1 LSVEFGQGR
10 VNFGGV
16 WQMVILP
23 PGVYRLTGSYDGNV
37 TGRRGM
43 QWSVLCFGGS
53 AIGESQMILGT
64 FPEERQFD
72 FDFKVPR
79 TGCEAQTVRLD
90 LAARTSSEQLV
101 AGLIRFTDLSIERK
115 PLLVGGPNLSRD

>member
-1 LSVEFGQGR
+1 
-10 VNFGGV
+10 
-16 WQMVILP
+16 MVILP
-23 PGVYRLTGSYDGNV
+23 PGVYRLTGSYEGSV

-64 FPEERQFD
+64 FPEERQFE
-72 FDFKVPR
+72 FDFKVPS
-79 TGCEAQTVRLD
+79 TGCEVQTVRLD

-101 AGLIRFTDLSIERK
+101 AGLVRFADLSIERK
-115 PLLVGGPNLSRD
+115 